1 MSMTM
6 LLDIVSAERE
16 IYSGRIQSLIITGG
30 EGELGIHP
38 GHTPLL
44 TSLKPGYVKIAVH
57 SQVETFYVSGGMV
70 EVQPDRVVILA
81 DTVTRLDELDE
92 VAAKEAQ
99 QKALD
104 MMAGKKAGDIDYQA
118 ALIKLE
124 EASAQLRLLKDIHK
138 YTKTKL

>member
-6 LLDIVSAERE
+6 LLDIVSAERA
-16 IYSGRIQSLIITGG
+16 IYSGRIQSLTVTGG

-44 TSLKPGYVKIAVH
+44 TSVKPGYVKIAK
-57 SQVETFYVSGGMV
+57 QGDVETFYVSGGML
-70 EVQPDRVVILA
+70 EVQPGHVVILA
-81 DTVTRLDELDE
+81 DTVARLDELDE

-104 MMAGKKAGDIDYQA
+104 MMAGRKASDIDYQA
-118 ALIKLE
+118 ALIQLE